1 MVIRLEDFTLTGV
14 YPYTPY
20 MGKSVETG
28 TELSGIFESLKIKVP
43 GSIYDCLEQNNIIRD
58 VRIGMQSLESEWVA
72 NKWWIYDTAFELERL
87 YDYMSLHFG
96 GVDYSCR
103 VYLNGYEIG
112 EHIGATASFEFDIA
126 KYAVI
131 GKNKL
136 RVLVIPAPEDMG
148 QIGYTYKVFTQR
160 PRFDFKWDFCTRVV
174 NVGIYRPVKV
184 NCTDHARL
192 GTVLVDTDSE
202 GNLKTRIECAV
213 NRNCKL
219 HLALYDASGTIVLS
233 DETAVV
239 KNGSVQRCFTVKN
252 VRLWYPNGL
261 GEPYLYRLRI
271 QLTGDGAVYDSAEQT
286 VGFRSLA
293 LLQNPGAPDGALPY
307 TFEVNGQRMFVKGFN
322 LTPLDLRMGTETAGR
337 YEMLV
342 SAAQEANANLIRVWG
357 GGVIEQPI
365 FYELCSKYGIL
376 IWQDMIQSSS
386 GLSNEPSCEPKY
398 LDLLSETVRYAAQMC
413 PNYPSFGV
421 FCGGNELF
429 GSDGRPITLEHLN
442 IRRIKSEIERIRPG
456 CFLFPSTSTGPTQ
469 EPSLEHPDL
478 NHDIHGPW
486 LYLGNEA
493 EYSHYNRLQCLFAAE
508 FGSQSLASVEQLRQI
523 LPKEDF
529 AVLNTQNYTW
539 KHHGEFWDVSYVV
552 EEVFGKLGSLE
563 DQVFASQFLQAN
575 GLEYAIGSHRC
586 RCPKESGCIVW
597 QLNENW
603 PNVGCTSVIEYYG
616 NKKLCFEHI
625 KRAYAPIH
633 TVFKFDK
640 LAWAENENIRIECV
654 CVGDVALQGSYKIEI
669 LKDGVTDKT
678 VGGAIRGETATAF
691 FVGKIAA
698 RNAKTICVRS
708 EIIQGGEI
716 YRDFVVFP
724 VLNKKGVCDI
734 SALRKCYSDQI
745 RFAKSDA

>member
-1 MVIRLEDFTLTGV
+1 MVIHLEDFTLTGV

-43 GSIYDCLEQNNIIRD
+43 GSIYDCLEQNKKIRD
-58 VRIGMQSLESEWVA
+58 IRIGMQSLEAEWVA
-72 NKWWIYDTAFELERL
+72 NKWWIYDTSFELEKL
-87 YDYMSLHFG
+87 YDFMSLHFG
-96 GVDYSCR
+96 CVDYSCH

-112 EHIGATASFEFDIA
+112 KHVGAAAPFEFDIT
-126 KYAVI
+126 KYAVV
-131 GKNKL
+131 GCNKL
-136 RVLVIPAPEDMG
+136 RVLIIPAPEDMG
-148 QIGYTYKVFTQR
+148 QIGYTDKVFTQR
-160 PRFDFKWDFCTRVV
+160 PRFDFKWDFCTRAV
-174 NVGIYRPVKV
+174 NVGIYRPVKII
-184 NCTDHARL
+184 CSDYAKL
-192 GTVLVDTDSE
+192 GTVLVDTDSA
-202 GNLKTRIECAV
+202 GNLKTRIECTV
-213 NRNCKL
+213 NQPCKL
-219 HLALYDASGTIVLS
+219 HLELYDASGTSVVS
-233 DETAVV
+233 NETAVV
-239 KNGSVQRCFTVKN
+239 KSGILQHFFTIKN
-252 VRLWYPNGL
+252 AKLWYPNGL
-261 GEPYLYRLRI
+261 GEAYLYRLNI
-271 QLTGDGAVYDSAEQT
+271 QLTEAGIVYDSAEQT
-286 VGFRSLA
+286 VGFKSLK

-307 TFEVNGQRMFVKGFN
+307 TFEVNGQKMFVKGFN
-322 LTPLDLRMGTETAGR
+322 LTPLDLRMGTETAER

-342 SAAQEANANLIRVWG
+342 SAAKEANANLIRVWG

-376 IWQDMIQSSS
+376 VWQDMIQSSS
-386 GLSNEPSCEPKY
+386 GLSNEPSCKPEY
-398 LDLLSETVRYAAQMC
+398 LELLSETVRYAAQMC

-429 GSDGRPITLEHLN
+429 GGDGRPITFEHPN
-442 IRRIKSEIERIRPG
+442 IRRIKSEIERIRSN

-469 EPSLEHPDL
+469 EPSLVQPEL

-508 FGSQSLASVEQLRQI
+508 FGSQGLASVEQLQRI
-523 LPKEDF
+523 LPKEDR

-539 KHHGEFWDVSYVV
+539 KHHGEFWDVSYAV
-552 EEVFGKLGSLE
+552 EEVFGKLGSLD

-586 RCPKESGCIVW
+586 RCPKESGCIIW

-640 LAWAENENIRIECV
+640 LAWKQNESIQIECV
-654 CVGDVALQGSYKIEI
+654 CVGDVALQCSYKIDI
-669 LKDGVTDKT
+669 LKDGVAEKT
-678 VGGAIRGETATAF
+678 VNGVIRGEIATTF
-691 FVGKIAA
+691 FIDKIAA
-698 RNAKTICVRS
+698 QSAKTICIRA
-708 EIIQGGEI
+708 EIIQGREI
-716 YRDFVVFP
+716 YRDFIIFP
-724 VLNKKGVCDI
+724 VFNKYGVCDI
-734 SALRKCYSDQI
+734 SALRECYSKQNQ
-745 RFAKSDA
+745 FLEN